1 MNGKSETRL
10 TPKNWATRVEAESWR
25 LRNIVLVFL
34 LCAFGF
40 LLLTTMGVYFL
51 QGFRVYGFY
60 LPANV
65 LLWLGGATIGE
76 VAGLLILCIR
86 AVFVDPKPGKG
97 VSRKARSSEP
107 GMRKSAAHLKDIL

>member
-1 MNGKSETRL
+1 MNGRSETRL

-40 LLLTTMGVYFL
+40 LLFTTMGIFFL
-51 QGFRVYGFY
+51 QGFRVKGFY
-60 LPANV
+60 LPATV

-86 AVFVDPKPGKG
+86 AVFVDPRPRKPASG
-97 VSRKARSSEP
+97 KARNSELD
-107 GMRKSAAHLKDIL
+107 MRRKSAARL